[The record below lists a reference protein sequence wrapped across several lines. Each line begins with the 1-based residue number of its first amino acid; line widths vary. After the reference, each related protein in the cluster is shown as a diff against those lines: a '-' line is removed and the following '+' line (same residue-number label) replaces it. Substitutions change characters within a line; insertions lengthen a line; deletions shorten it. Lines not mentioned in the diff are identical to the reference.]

1 MIAPSSDRFEMMSRD
16 DDNRKRPVSRDG
28 TGISL
33 VKVEK

>member
-1 MIAPSSDRFEMMSRD
+1 MTPSSDHFETMSRD
-16 DDNRKRPVSRDG
+16 DDNRRRPVSRDG